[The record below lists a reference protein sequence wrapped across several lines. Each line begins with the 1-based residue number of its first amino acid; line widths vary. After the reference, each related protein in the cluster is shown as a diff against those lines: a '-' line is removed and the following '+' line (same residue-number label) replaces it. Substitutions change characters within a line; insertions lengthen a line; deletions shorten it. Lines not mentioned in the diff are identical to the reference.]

1 MLVCHCLQVFDNAVR
16 ECVRT
21 GARSA
26 ADVGARCGAGTRC
39 GGCRPSIESIVIA
52 TAGAVARREADRDA
66 PAAECPRPS
75 APLRIAA

>member
-1 MLVCHCLQVFDNAVR
+1 VLVCHCLRVFDNAVR

-52 TAGAVARREADRDA
+52 TAGAVEADRDA
-66 PAAECPRPS
+66 RAAECPRPS